1 MKLYDRF
8 GAKGFHSS
16 FITTFGIDFDT
27 YENVCLSRL
36 RGAGCTNNFILPDAR
51 MQTYALDGASVL
63 PRYAG
68 RFYSAVGMAAPRGGV
83 FHSKLYLRIGR
94 RTAELLIGSANMTAP
109 GLAGNRELMGMVES
123 GPEASGERRIIAAAW
138 SYLEPRL
145 DQTQNSV
152 VRQIAWMR
160 ARSSW
165 LLDTEPAAGL
175 TSLGDGSGAAFLTN
189 SGELGIGRQ
198 FMELIDE
205 RPVTRL
211 IVISPYW
218 EPALSALKML
228 IGQLKPAETIL
239 LIEPDRG
246 LFPSQPLTQLPDV
259 ILRNI
264 GVLDKTRFFHAKAV
278 IAQTSNA
285 DHVLFGSANCT
296 SAALGSL
303 AAVGI
308 NEEACL
314 YRRLP
319 PQASIGALG
328 LEAFLTPEHE
338 IDRGTIAPQEP
349 EDDLPLTELAKRNP
363 GRFECIYDTL
373 IWWPPDGVT
382 GDAAIEL
389 LDAEGNPANMT
400 ITTIPS
406 ESPGTKRFRLTGSA
420 DRPALARLRYE
431 DSTVSTLAIIALADA
446 LRLGTKEA
454 RGKKAEEAA
463 AQLAEETNE
472 GFWLLETLDIL
483 EAAEERQHDDAST
496 ITRKRRNKDKPEPP
510 QSQHHTLDYERFIA
524 GRHLRSDHSTFS
536 RTVLPEANSRW
547 CADF

>member
-51 MQTYALDGASVL
+51 MQTYALDGASAL

-94 RTAELLIGSANMTAP
+94 RAGELLVGSANMTAP
-109 GLAGNRELMGMVES
+109 GLAGNRELMGKVES
-123 GPEASGERRIIAAAW
+123 GPEESGERRIIAAAW
-138 SYLEPRL
+138 LYLEPRL

-152 VRQIAWMR
+152 ARQLAWMR

-189 SGELGIGRQ
+189 SGERGIGRQ
-198 FMELIDE
+198 FMELIDDP
-205 RPVTRL
+205 PVTRL

-218 EPALSALKML
+218 DPAQSALKML
-228 IGQLKPAETIL
+228 IEQLNPAETIL

-246 LFPSQPLTQLPDV
+246 LFPVNALKTLPDV
-259 ILRNI
+259 LLRNI
-264 GVLDKTRFFHAKAV
+264 SVLDKTRFFHAKAI
-278 IAQTSNA
+278 IAQTSKA

-296 SAALGSL
+296 SAALGGL

-319 PQASIGALG
+319 SQASIAALG
-328 LEAFLTPEHE
+328 LDAFLTPEHE
-338 IDRGTIAPQEP
+338 IDRGKIPPQEP
-349 EDDLPLTELAKRNP
+349 EDKLPLSELAKRNP

-373 IWWPPDGVT
+373 IWWPPDGVA
-382 GDAAIEL
+382 GDAVIEL
-389 LDAEGNPANMT
+389 LDADGNPAAAT
-400 ITTIPS
+400 ITTMSS
-406 ESPGTKRFRLTGSA
+406 ESPGTKRFRLTGAA
-420 DRPALARLRYE
+420 DRPALARLRYK
-431 DSTVSTLAIIALADA
+431 DGTASTLAIIAL
-446 LRLGTKEA
+446 
-454 RGKKAEEAA
+454 
-463 AQLAEETNE
+463 
-472 GFWLLETLDIL
+472 
-483 EAAEERQHDDAST
+483 
-496 ITRKRRNKDKPEPP
+496 
-510 QSQHHTLDYERFIA
+510 
-524 GRHLRSDHSTFS
+524 
-536 RTVLPEANSRW
+536 
-547 CADF
+547 C